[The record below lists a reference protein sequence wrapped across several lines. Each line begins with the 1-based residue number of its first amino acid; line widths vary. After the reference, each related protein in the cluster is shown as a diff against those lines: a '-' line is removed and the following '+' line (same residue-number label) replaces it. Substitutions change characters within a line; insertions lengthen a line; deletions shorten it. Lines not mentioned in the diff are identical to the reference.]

1 MAQEKPDGKRRT
13 VSFFFLIVLGLVIG
27 IFLKRVQLG
36 LLIGLVL
43 GLLGSGL
50 LRARGG
56 SSER

>member
-50 LRARGG
+50 LGARG
-56 SSER
+56 R